1 MRKGLLAIALA
12 VTGIVAAAVAQP
24 AMAEGK
30 MHYLAIHVD
39 ENDPVKMNIAL
50 NNATFVTK
58 YYREKGEDVKVE
70 IVAHGPGLHMFR
82 EDTSPVK
89 TRIAAMSLEQGNLAF
104 SACSNTIRAMKKKD
118 GKDVPLISEATVV
131 TSGVVRLME
140 LQEQGWNYVRP

>member
-1 MRKGLLAIALA
+1 MKNGLLAVALA
-12 VTGIVAAAVAQP
+12 IASLVVTAVAQP

-50 NNATFVTK
+50 NNAKFVTK

-70 IVAHGPGLHMFR
+70 IVAHGPGLHMLR

-89 TRIAAMSLEQGNLAF
+89 TRIASMSLEQGNLVF
-104 SACSNTIRAMKKKD
+104 SACGNTMRGMKKKE
-118 GKDVPLISEATVV
+118 GKDVPLISEATQV

-140 LQEQGWNYVRP
+140 LQEAGWNYVRP

>member
-1 MRKGLLAIALA
+1 MKRGM
-12 VTGIVAAAVAQP
+12 AAAFFILVGLFAVAVGQP

-39 ENDPVKMNIAL
+39 ENDPMKMNIAL
-50 NNATFVTK
+50 NNAKFVTK
-58 YYREKGEDVKVE
+58 YYRGKGEDVKVE

-89 TRIAAMSLEQGNLAF
+89 TRIAAMALEQGNLAF
-104 SACSNTIRAMKKKD
+104 SACGNTMRAMKKKE
-118 GKDVPLISEATVV
+118 GKDVPLISEATQV

-140 LQEQGWNYVRP
+140 LQEAGWNYVRP

>member
-1 MRKGLLAIALA
+1 MKNGLLAVALA
-12 VTGIVAAAVAQP
+12 IASLVVTAVAQP

-50 NNATFVTK
+50 NNAKNVTK
-58 YYREKGEDVKVE
+58 YYRDKGEDVKVE

-89 TRIAAMSLEQGNLAF
+89 TRIAAMALEQDNLAF
-104 SACSNTIRAMKKKD
+104 SACGNTMRGMKKKE
-118 GKDVPLISEATVV
+118 GKDVPLISEATQV

-140 LQEQGWNYVRP
+140 LQEEGWTYVRP

>member
-1 MRKGLLAIALA
+1 MKNGLLAVALA
-12 VTGIVAAAVAQP
+12 VASLVVTAVAQP

-50 NNATFVTK
+50 NNAKFVTK

-70 IVAHGPGLHMFR
+70 IVAHGPGLHMLR

-89 TRIAAMSLEQGNLAF
+89 TRIASMSLEQGNLAF
-104 SACSNTIRAMKKKD
+104 SACGNTIRGMKKKE
-118 GKDVPLISEATVV
+118 GKDVPLISEATRV

-140 LQEQGWNYVRP
+140 LQEAGWNYVRP

>member
-1 MRKGLLAIALA
+1 MKNGFLAVALA
-12 VTGIVAAAVAQP
+12 LTGLVVTAVAQP

-50 NNATFVTK
+50 NNAKFVTK
-58 YYREKGEDVKVE
+58 YYREKGEDVKIE

-89 TRIAAMSLEQGNLAF
+89 TRIAAMALEQGNLAF
-104 SACSNTIRAMKKKD
+104 SACGNTMNGMAKKE
-118 GKDVPLISEATVV
+118 GKEVQLISEAKRVPA
-131 TSGVVRLME
+131 GVVRLME
-140 LQEQGWNYVRP
+140 LQEAGWNYVRP

>member
-1 MRKGLLAIALA
+1 M
-12 VTGIVAAAVAQP
+12 AAAFFILVGLFAVAVGQP

-39 ENDPVKMNIAL
+39 ENDPMKMNIAL
-50 NNATFVTK
+50 NNAKFVTK
-58 YYREKGEDVKVE
+58 YYRGKGEDVKVE
-70 IVAHGPGLHMFR
+70 IVAHGPGLHMLR

-89 TRIAAMSLEQGNLAF
+89 TRIAAMALEQGNLAF
-104 SACSNTIRAMKKKD
+104 SACGNTMRGMKKKE
-118 GKDVPLISEATVV
+118 GKDVPLIAEATQV

>member
-1 MRKGLLAIALA
+1 MKNGILAVALA
-12 VTGIVAAAVAQP
+12 LTGLVVTAVAQP
-24 AMAEGK
+24 AMAGEK

-50 NNATFVTK
+50 NNAKNVTK
-58 YYREKGEDVKVE
+58 YYRDKGEDVKIE

-89 TRIAAMSLEQGNLAF
+89 TRIAAMSLEQDNLVF
-104 SACSNTIRAMKKKD
+104 SACGNTMRGMKKKE
-118 GKDVPLISEATVV
+118 GKDIPLISEATRV

-140 LQEQGWNYVRP
+140 LQEEGWTYVRP